1 MSERDFTIA
10 MLKQSGGGS
19 STPAPM
25 PVVQQQTGK
34 KKSGKLTNKN
44 KNSGAEGL
52 ETTETV
58 IGGASIRFAKEG
70 GDASQNASHK
80 SAKTA
85 RGASVSAGE
94 GGEAKKAG
102 VFQTL
107 VLLDRDSNLRYSVTS
122 FDEPFT
128 IGRSS
133 RCNMVLDHKIHPS
146 VSRSHAK
153 IYYDPSSGK
162 WDIQDS
168 SSSGTVVNDDGF
180 QAEVFKGSKQRC
192 SRSCR
197 SGT

>member
-1 MSERDFTIA
+1 
-10 MLKQSGGGS
+10 
-19 STPAPM
+19 M

-34 KKSGKLTNKN
+34 KKSAKLTNKN
-44 KNSGAEGL
+44 KNSGVEGL

-102 VFQTL
+102 VFQTPENTFYIEHILYRVFQTL

-153 IYYDPSSGK
+153 VYYDPSSGK